1 MHRPRRIPSA
11 ETGLDEVE
19 GRICSSSF
27 HRLAYRFR
35 LCGVVPVDPC
45 PNDVVLQYLELGA
58 WAASRVGQVTV
69 RFQSIRLLMYG
80 FGEGNPFLNAFYK
93 WIICSWEHV
102 MAPDDDFVECRDRLE
117 SFDGFGFVVEVIVFS
132 ISSRL
137 LSSRL
142 IIHIRWLLR
151 QWLLS
156 RFRSNSC
163 KDNSDRMVVRQRWE
177 CTYVT

>member
-1 MHRPRRIPSA
+1 
-11 ETGLDEVE
+11 
-19 GRICSSSF
+19 
-27 HRLAYRFR
+27 
-35 LCGVVPVDPC
+35 
-45 PNDVVLQYLELGA
+45 
-58 WAASRVGQVTV
+58 
-69 RFQSIRLLMYG
+69 MYG

-117 SFDGFGFVVEVIVFS
+117 SFDGFRFVVEVIVFS

-142 IIHIRWLLR
+142 IIHVSWLLR

-163 KDNSDRMVVRQRWE
+163 KDNSDRMIVRQIWE